1 MIQQTEART
10 TNGLFSYRSIKN
22 LGITLLDLL
31 FPPSCVHCGRVDTG
45 FCDSCHNELSQ
56 IPVLTYTTT
65 TETGIEVAS
74 TGAHQGVLQS
84 AVQALKYHN
93 QPQLGIPLATR
104 LAQTLQQLDW
114 TFDIIVPVPLHTSR
128 YHERGY
134 NQSQEMAIPLAESI
148 HYPCMPDAIERTRI
162 THSQVGLNREERLNN
177 LNDAF
182 IAHQTHVNGKRL
194 LLVDD
199 VQTTGTTLSM
209 CAEAALQAGAVHVYG
224 ITVTA
229 ATVAQQ

>member
-1 MIQQTEART
+1 MTQQTEARIT
-10 TNGLFSYRSIKN
+10 TGLFAYRSIKN

-45 FCDSCHNELSQ
+45 FCDNCHNELNQ
-56 IPVLTYTTT
+56 IPILHYTTT

-84 AVQALKYHN
+84 AVQAIKYHN
-93 QPQLGIPLATR
+93 QPQLGIPLARR
-104 LAQTLQQLDW
+104 LTQTLQQLNW
-114 TFDIIVPVPLHTSR
+114 TFDMIIPVPLHMSR
-128 YHERGY
+128 YQERGY
-134 NQSQEMAIPLAESI
+134 NQSQEMAIPLANTI
-148 HYPCMPDAIERTRI
+148 NYLCVPDAIERTRV

-182 IAHQTHVNGKRL
+182 IAHQTFVNGKRL

-209 CAEAALQAGAVHVYG
+209 CAEAALQAGAAHVYG

-229 ATVAQQ
+229 ATVSQK